1 MAKNILVICD
11 GFLPPKVKVAGG
23 KNLYLMQRY
32 LSSKDF
38 MMHLVVFTCKQTVS
52 NWQEWK
58 KSQEK
63 QYNIKFHVFDIPVRK
78 IYPLHFFLAKLLS
91 FFVVLYLQIVNK
103 FDLIHEYS
111 SMPFLVNRTYLLS
124 LLTGTKTVHTLCT
137 INRSFLGSEKLLLKS
152 TDKVICA
159 ADNMRRRL
167 GKRLPKQKVDFI
179 PIPIEDSFFCLPK
192 SDSKQKFGIRTNK
205 AVLFC
210 GLLDG
215 RKGITSFLRAIP
227 GIIEKNS
234 DASIVIV
241 TAPGLNTSPVARQNR
256 EKVLSALK
264 HYGRMV
270 VFMEKEVDMPS
281 LFAVVDVFVYPLL
294 TMHGTLGSPS
304 ILVEAMA
311 TGKAIVASNLE
322 EISDIITHEKDGL
335 LFNPGDSKELA
346 RCVNKL
352 LGDGKLRESLG
363 KQARQKSKKYSL
375 PEVSNRI
382 MSLYNTLIQK
392 RK

>member
-1 MAKNILVICD
+1 ML
-11 GFLPPKVKVAGG
+11 G
-23 KNLYLMQRY
+23 
-32 LSSKDF
+32 
-38 MMHLVVFTCKQTVS
+38 
-52 NWQEWK
+52 
-58 KSQEK
+58 
-63 QYNIKFHVFDIPVRK
+63 
-78 IYPLHFFLAKLLS
+78 
-91 FFVVLYLQIVNK
+91 
-103 FDLIHEYS
+103 
-111 SMPFLVNRTYLLS
+111 

-137 INRSFLGSEKLLLKS
+137 INRSPLGSEKLLLKS
-152 TDKVICA
+152 TDKLICTTK
-159 ADNMRRRL
+159 NMKHKL
-167 GKRLPKQKVDFI
+167 EKRLKTKIDLI
-179 PIPIEDSFFCLPK
+179 PIPIDDSFFSPPE
-192 SDSKQKFGIRTNK
+192 SNSKKKFGIKREK

-227 GIIEKNS
+227 EIIEKNS
-234 DASIVIV
+234 DTSIVIV

-264 HYGRMV
+264 HYGGMV

-304 ILVEAMA
+304 VLIEGMA

-335 LFNPGDSKELA
+335 LFNPKDSKELA

-352 LGDGKLRESLG
+352 LGDRKLRESLG
-363 KQARQKSKKYSL
+363 KQARQESKKYSL
-375 PEVSNRI
+375 SEVSNKI
-382 MSLYNTLIQK
+382 TSLYNTLMQK
-392 RK
+392 KK